1 MVEIEWSSI
10 AQNDLNKIIEY
21 IAQDSLEYA
30 LLVYEQVREKVENS
44 IISTLSFIIFFYLI
58 DISMNREFL

>member
-10 AQNDLNKIIEY
+10 VQNDLNKIIDY

-30 LLVYEQVREKVENS
+30 LLFYEQVREKVENS

>member
-10 AQNDLNKIIEY
+10 AQNDLNKIIDY

-30 LLVYEQVREKVENS
+30 H
-44 IISTLSFIIFFYLI
+44 
-58 DISMNREFL
+58 